1 MIKILE
7 ETKHKIVLNI
17 KGKTHSF
24 CNILRK
30 ELLEDKHVKI
40 AAYKVSHPL
49 MDVSEMVVE
58 TDSQKDPK
66 TALIDATK
74 RLKKVADDLEKEFAK
89 AV

>member
-30 ELLEDKHVKI
+30 ELLNDKHVKV
-40 AAYKVSHPL
+40 AAYRVDHPL
-49 MDVSEMVVE
+49 MDVSELVVE
-58 TDSQKDPK
+58 TDSQKEPK
-66 TALIDATK
+66 TALIDAAK